1 MKEKT
6 GSIKFV
12 SVSDLK
18 TDLTSAL
25 WRMSKNFALEI
36 KLLKLCV
43 INSEKTLRFA
53 LIIFTRISFYWI
65 TLDAWSE
72 SISLSTSSTSTAEK
86 IGNAFYGFPLF
97 LLYLDDFEIPW

>member
-43 INSEKTLRFA
+43 INSEKHC
-53 LIIFTRISFYWI
+53 
-65 TLDAWSE
+65 
-72 SISLSTSSTSTAEK
+72 
-86 IGNAFYGFPLF
+86 G
-97 LLYLDDFEIPW
+97 LL